1 VPHGPTLRSRLS
13 AALLALA
20 GWRVRV
26 EPLPGPK
33 GVIIVYP
40 HTSNWDFPIGYLAKV
55 AAGLPVQ
62 WVGKDT
68 LFRGPLGPLL
78 RWMGGIP
85 VDRSVRSGLVEQL
98 REAMDRRPEAWLVIA
113 PEGTRSFT
121 DHWKSGF
128 WHLALA
134 AGVPLGLGFIDAD
147 RREVGISGYLR
158 LSGDAARDLEALRA
172 AYAGKVGLRPALAGT
187 IAFRDRGGTHP

>member
-1 VPHGPTLRSRLS
+1 VTSRRTLRSRL
-13 AALLALA
+13 AGALLALA

-55 AAGLPVQ
+55 AAGLEVR
-62 WVGKDT
+62 WIGKDT

-85 VDRSVRSGLVEQL
+85 VNRRVRTGLVEQL
-98 REAMDRRPEAWLVIA
+98 RDAMDGRDEAWLVIA

-134 AGVPLGLGFIDAD
+134 AGVPLGLGYIDRA
-147 RREVGISGYLR
+147 RHEVGISGYLR
-158 LSGDAARDLEALRA
+158 LSGDAERDLEALRA
-172 AYAGKVGLRPALAGT
+172 AYEGKVGLRPERAGT
-187 IAFRDRGGTHP
+187 IRFRDGPGT

>member
-1 VPHGPTLRSRLS
+1 MPHGTTLRSRLS
-13 AALLALA
+13 GALLALA

-40 HTSNWDFPIGYLAKV
+40 HTSNWDFPIGYLAKE
-55 AAGLPVQ
+55 AAGLRVQ

-134 AGVPLGLGFIDAD
+134 AGVPVGLGFIDAE